1 MGDAPSN
8 DTFLGIIDH
17 LTADARRA
25 LAAGIQAMPGLG
37 AGESAILAREAQQ
50 ALRDNA
56 ERKLNRVLLL
66 ELHAAKLSGPTYTA
80 AAYVVRM

>member
-17 LTADARRA
+17 LTADARRS
-25 LAAGIQAMPGLG
+25 LAERIRAVPGLG
-37 AGESAILAREAQQ
+37 DGESAILIRQAHQ

-66 ELHAAKLSGPTYTA
+66 ELHAAKLSG
-80 AAYVVRM
+80 VLK